1 MSRGAPKTSSGWRS
15 RVRIVPIASGKGG
28 VGKSLVAA
36 NLSIALGQ
44 AGRRVVL
51 ADLDLGASNLH
62 LILGVPAPKAGIGT
76 FLSGSAGKF
85 ENVVLDTDYE
95 NLRFVP
101 GDAEIPGLANIK
113 AAQKNQLVKRLLS
126 LDADYLVLDLGAGT
140 SSNILDFFL
149 LSSQG
154 LVVTAPTL
162 TATLNAYLFLKNAV
176 FRLLYGAFPQRS
188 KGYEYLESL
197 RKDGSSLQ
205 KAYIPAIL
213 EEARKVD
220 PERWAVAVERM
231 SRFRPRLVMN
241 MLEDPKDAEKAL
253 KIRRSCKEYL
263 NIDIEHLGV
272 LYRDELQDIA
282 LGSRCPIIRYKPQSV
297 LSQAIYRLAD
307 KLVSFESELDAPLSI
322 AELEGSFQTAEL
334 EAESDFGAK
343 MAYVEELLSSGA
355 LTTGD
360 LVETVRSQ
368 QFEIDKLR
376 RENQFLKYKLARA
389 IGQGFSA

>member
-1 MSRGAPKTSSGWRS
+1 M
-15 RVRIVPIASGKGG
+15 RIVPIASGKGG

-44 AGRRVVL
+44 AGKRVVL

-62 LILGVPAPKAGIGT
+62 VILGMSAPKSGIGT
-76 FLSGSAGKF
+76 FLAGASGAF
-85 ENVVLDTDYE
+85 DNVVLETEYE

-113 AAQKNQLVKRLLS
+113 PSQKNQLVKRLLS
-126 LDADYLVLDLGAGT
+126 LDADYLILDLGAGT

-149 LSSQG
+149 MSSQG
-154 LVVTAPTL
+154 LIVTAPTL

-176 FRLLYGAFPQRS
+176 FRLLYGAFGTRS
-188 KGYEYLESL
+188 KAFEYLDSL
-197 RKDGSSLQ
+197 RREGTSLQ

-213 EEARKVD
+213 DRVKDID
-220 PERWAVAVERM
+220 PERWSLAVERLR
-231 SRFRPRLVMN
+231 RFRPRLIMN
-241 MLEDPKDAEKAL
+241 MLEDPKDAEKVQ
-253 KIRRSCKEYL
+253 KIRRSCSEYL
-263 NIDIEHLGV
+263 TLELEHLGV

-282 LGSRCPIIRYKPQSV
+282 LASRIPIIRYKPQSI
-297 LSQAIYRLAD
+297 LSQAIYRVAD
-307 KLVSFESELDAPLSI
+307 KLISAEEANDAPLSLSEI
-322 AELEGSFQTAEL
+322 EGTFQTAEL
-334 EAESDFGAK
+334 EAEADFGAK
-343 MAYVEELLSSGA
+343 MSYVEELLSSGA
-355 LTTGD
+355 LTPGD

-389 IGQGFSA
+389 IGQGFSG